1 MTENNQLHPDVEV
14 RFDPDKPL
22 QVGGQA
28 VIEGV
33 MMRAPGRI
41 ATAVRRA
48 GGEIVVK
55 WKAYT
60 SLAEKYGFFKL
71 PVVRGAVGLVEM
83 MFIGIETLNFSAEVA
98 MHDIEQKEKPSG
110 NRSSGKHDPAAT
122 PGTAVKSGKPKSNWK
137 IALTVVFSLTVG
149 IAVFFLT
156 PLIVATQ
163 FFTVDQDAFAF
174 NVVAGV
180 IRIALLLGY
189 LSAISLMKDVRR
201 LFRYHGA
208 EHKAVFT
215 FESGGELTP
224 ASAMGYTRFHP
235 RCGTSFILI
244 VMVSAILL
252 FAVLDT
258 ILIGM
263 LGTITLPV
271 RLLTHIPFIPLVGGV
286 AYEFIRWSAK
296 RSATPLGKAL
306 VAPGLWLQRITTKE
320 PEDGML
326 EVAIVA
332 LKCALGAAPPEGVRV
347 IEHISELTPAL
358 PAEHV

>member
-1 MTENNQLHPDVEV
+1 MNDQKQDTPGEIP
-14 RFDPDKPL
+14 RFDPNKPL

-41 ATAVRRA
+41 ATAVRRS

-55 WKAYT
+55 WKKYT
-60 SLAEKYGFFKL
+60 SLAEKHGFFKL

-83 MFIGIETLNFSAEVA
+83 MFVGIETLNFSAEVA
-98 MHDIEQKEKPSG
+98 MHDIEQKENPP
-110 NRSSGKHDPAAT
+110 GKAGTAK
-122 PGTAVKSGKPKSNWK
+122 PGTAEKPAKEKSNWK

-174 NVVAGV
+174 NIVAGV
-180 IRIALLLGY
+180 IRISLLLGY
-189 LSAISLMKDVRR
+189 LSAISLMKDVKR

-224 ASAMGYTRFHP
+224 GSAMGYTRFHP

-244 VMVSAILL
+244 VMVSSILL
-252 FAVLDT
+252 FAILDT
-258 ILIGM
+258 MLIWW

-296 RSATPLGKAL
+296 RSTTPLGKAL

-332 LKCALGAAPPEGVRV
+332 LQCALGAAPPKGVRV
-347 IEHISELTPAL
+347 IEKISDLTPAI

>member
-1 MTENNQLHPDVEV
+1 MNNAEPNLK
-14 RFDPDKPL
+14 FDPNKPL

-41 ATAVRRA
+41 ATAVRRS
-48 GGEIVVK
+48 GGDIVVK
-55 WKAYT
+55 WKNYT
-60 SLAEKYGFFKL
+60 SLAEKHKLFKL
-71 PVVRGAVGLVEM
+71 PIIRGAVGLVEM
-83 MFIGIETLNFSAEVA
+83 MFLGIETLNFSAEVA
-98 MHDIEQKEKPSG
+98 MHDLEEKDRAAG
-110 NRSSGKHDPAAT
+110 NEKKIPT
-122 PGTAVKSGKPKSNWK
+122 VKKTTNWK

-149 IAVFFLT
+149 IGIFFLT
-156 PLIVATQ
+156 PLVVATQ
-163 FFTVDQDAFAF
+163 FFTVDQDAFLF

-180 IRIALLLGY
+180 IRISLLLAY
-189 LSAISLMKDVRR
+189 LGAISAMKDVKR

-224 ASAMGYTRFHP
+224 DSAAGYTRFHP

-244 VMVSAILL
+244 VMVTAILL

-258 ILIGM
+258 VLIGM
-263 LGTITLPV
+263 LGTLTLPV
-271 RLLTHIPFIPLVGGV
+271 RILTHIPFIPLVGGA

-296 RSATPLGKAL
+296 RSTTPLGKAL

-320 PEDGML
+320 PDAGML

-332 LKCALGAAPPEGVRV
+332 LKCALGAPPPESVRV
-347 IEHISELTPAL
+347 IEHASDLAPALTP
-358 PAEHV
+358 EHV

>member
-1 MTENNQLHPDVEV
+1 MNNTEPNLK
-14 RFDPDKPL
+14 FDPNKPL

-41 ATAVRRA
+41 ATAVRRS
-48 GGEIVVK
+48 GGDIVVK
-55 WKAYT
+55 WKNYT
-60 SLAEKYGFFKL
+60 SLAEKFKVFKL
-71 PVVRGAVGLVEM
+71 PIIRGAVGLVEM
-83 MFIGIETLNFSAEVA
+83 MFLGIETLNFSAEVA
-98 MHDIEQKEKPSG
+98 MHDLEEKDRAAGNGKKEP
-110 NRSSGKHDPAAT
+110 
-122 PGTAVKSGKPKSNWK
+122 AVKNKSNWK
-137 IALTVVFSLTVG
+137 IVLTVVFSLTVG
-149 IAVFFLT
+149 IGIFFLT
-156 PLIVATQ
+156 PLVVATQ
-163 FFTVDQDAFAF
+163 FFTVDQDAFLF
-174 NVVAGV
+174 NLVAGV
-180 IRIALLLGY
+180 IRISLLLAY
-189 LSAISLMKDVRR
+189 LGAISAMKDVKR

-224 ASAMGYTRFHP
+224 GSAAGYTRFHP

-244 VMVSAILL
+244 VMVTAILL

-263 LGTITLPV
+263 LGTLTLPV
-271 RLLTHIPFIPLVGGV
+271 RILTHIPFIPLVGGA

-296 RSATPLGKAL
+296 RSTTPLGKAL

-320 PEDGML
+320 PDAGML

-332 LKCALGAAPPEGVRV
+332 LKCALGAAPPESVRV
-347 IEHISELTPAL
+347 IEHASDLTPAL
-358 PAEHV
+358 TPEHV

>member
-1 MTENNQLHPDVEV
+1 VDKSASNLK
-14 RFDPDKPL
+14 FDPNKPL

-41 ATAVRRA
+41 ATAVRRS

-60 SLAEKYGFFKL
+60 SLAERYPFFRL
-71 PVVRGAVGLVEM
+71 PVIRGAVGLVEM
-83 MFIGIETLNFSAEVA
+83 MFLGIETLNFSAEVA
-98 MHDIEQKEKPSG
+98 MHDIEEKEAASGNGKAAPKEKKPS
-110 NRSSGKHDPAAT
+110 R
-122 PGTAVKSGKPKSNWK
+122 WK

-149 IAVFFLT
+149 IAIFFLM
-156 PLIVATQ
+156 PLWVATH
-163 FFTVDQDAFAF
+163 FFPFDQQAFLF
-174 NVVAGV
+174 NIIAGA
-180 IRIALLLGY
+180 IRISLLLGY
-189 LSAISLMKDVRR
+189 LGAISMMKDVKR

-215 FESGGELTP
+215 FESGGDLTP
-224 ASAMGYTRFHP
+224 DSAAGYTRFHP

-244 VMVSAILL
+244 VMVTAVLL

-258 ILIGM
+258 ILIGL
-263 LGTITLPV
+263 LGGLTLPV
-271 RLLTHIPFIPLVGGV
+271 RMLTHIPFIPLVGGI

-296 RSATPLGKAL
+296 RSTTPLGKAL

-320 PEDGML
+320 PDAGML

-332 LKCALGAAPPEGVRV
+332 LTCALGAPTPGAVRV
-347 IEHISELTPAL
+347 IEHSSDLARTPAH
-358 PAEHV
+358 EHV